1 MFFLPNGKLH
11 LFTGPELLKQLR
23 MATAAIGPDIL
34 GFTAKQIGLHSA
46 RSGTAMTMFLAGI
59 PVFTI
64 MLLGHWSSDAFLR
77 YIRKQVK
84 ESSAGVSQK
93 MILYEDFFTIPTQ
106 NNNEPGSSNH
116 SSNLVSRNK
125 PGVCLKEVI

>member
-46 RSGTAMTMFLAGI
+46 RSGTAMKMFPAGI

-84 ESSAGVSQK
+84 EFSARVSQK
-93 MILYEDFFTIPTQ
+93 MILYEDFFTIPMQ
-106 NNNEPGSSNH
+106 NNNEPGSLNH
-116 SSNLVSRNK
+116 SSNL
-125 PGVCLKEVI
+125 P